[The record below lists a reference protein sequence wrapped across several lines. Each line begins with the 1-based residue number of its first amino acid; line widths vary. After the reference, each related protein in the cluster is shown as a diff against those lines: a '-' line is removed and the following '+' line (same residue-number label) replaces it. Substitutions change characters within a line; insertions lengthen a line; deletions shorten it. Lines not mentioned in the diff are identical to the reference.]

1 MSRKNEGISPVE
13 IKQNVSMKM
22 KEWLVLAK
30 HGRFVDEVD
39 VKALTRP
46 RKVGENVVPED
57 LNGLTLGQLL
67 QLQEMSTESDAF
79 FVPCRVLFGMDEK
92 AIMETKAT
100 EVVKLASWV
109 AREVERI
116 GKLFESINT
125 EPTAQQ
131 VRAGIHKLNFGVFG
145 LIDWY
150 AKRMGIADHEEVE
163 RVPWVRVYKCMQ
175 MDAEVEAYNRRLNEV
190 YRQDNERRTK

>member
-1 MSRKNEGISPVE
+1 MKND
-13 IKQNVSMKM
+13 MKL
-22 KEWLVLAK
+22 KEWLVLAR

-39 VKALTRP
+39 VKALSRP
-46 RKVGENVVPED
+46 SMVGGNEVPED

-67 QLQEMSTESDAF
+67 QLQEMSNERDTF
-79 FVPCRVLFGMDEK
+79 FVPCRVLFGMDDG
-92 AIMETKAT
+92 ETADCRAV

-116 GKLFESINT
+116 GKLFESTNT

-131 VRAGIHKLNFGVFG
+131 VRAGVHRLNFGIFG

-150 AKRMGIADHEEVE
+150 ARRMGIADHGEVE
-163 RVPWVRVYKCMQ
+163 KVPWVRVYKCMQ
-175 MDAEVEAYNRRLNEV
+175 MDAETEAYNRRLNEV
-190 YRQDNERRTK
+190 YRQEQERRNKR